1 MKLLLDTHIWVWS
14 VGPVDRLTRR
24 VARVINDARNELW
37 VSPVSTW
44 EIVLLHEKGR
54 LKLADGP
61 EAWLRKAMTVAPLR
75 EAPLTHEIA
84 LATRSVGLSHRDPAD
99 RLLLATA
106 LIHGLTLVTAD
117 GNPEPL
123 EASPGSAEP
132 LNLPVRQAGGQSR
145 IV

>member
-14 VGPVDRLTRR
+14 LADPDRLTGR
-24 VARVINDARNELW
+24 VARAIKDARNELW

-44 EIVLLHEKGR
+44 EIVLLHERGR

-61 EAWLRKAMTVAPLR
+61 EAWLQKAMGVAPLR

-84 LATRSVGLSHRDPAD
+84 MATRSVGPAHRDPAD

-106 LIHGLTLVTAD
+106 LVHGLTLVTAD
-117 GNPEPL
+117 RSLGRSKQV
-123 EASPGSAEP
+123 AVV
-132 LNLPVRQAGGQSR
+132 LNH
-145 IV
+145 